1 MYKVKNIIDEVKI
14 IVPNY
19 AWILEKYP
27 KATIFQI
34 KALNDLVFI

>member
-1 MYKVKNIIDEVKI
+1 MYKVKKIIDEVKI

-19 AWILEKYP
+19 AWISEKYP

-34 KALNDLVFI
+34 KSIK